1 MNTSIIVI
9 IFSIVMAA
17 PVTVFLHELGHA
29 ITALI
34 VTSKEVTMYVGSY
47 GEEEKASKWKFGR
60 LKIYLKKPFLLWNTG
75 LVDFEERAIST
86 SKQALIS
93 AMGPLT
99 SLILGVGVLVSFWSM
114 NVPGEWRVFSF
125 IYFVVSMA
133 DAFFNLRPSSKLIK
147 LSSGAYTYNDG
158 MALLFLW
165 RHRKS
170 PPEFYQAMTYMEAG
184 EYEKTVGILK
194 SLLNTDKKNRDYYR
208 QITYALFQLKRS
220 EEAMKYF
227 KEFEKH
233 FNLSTQDLQIEG
245 ALYFSFEEFD
255 KAEKTYQRIIQEDA
269 ENFFGWYNRG
279 LSLTR
284 LHRHEEALESFER
297 AELISPNDVYS
308 QYGIGLAT
316 LNLKQTDEALLR
328 FQKLM
333 DRYPNHHLSH
343 LGIGEYY
350 VAIGEMEKAI
360 GHLNKAKE
368 IDPSI
373 EIDDILQRASAS

>member
-1 MNTSIIVI
+1 
-9 IFSIVMAA
+9 MAA

-29 ITALI
+29 ITALL

-99 SLILGVGVLVSFWSM
+99 SLILGVGVLASFWSM
-114 NVPGEWRVFSF
+114 DVPGEWRVFSF

-133 DAFFNLRPSSKLIK
+133 DVFYNLSPSSKLIK

-158 MALLFLW
+158 MALLNLW

-170 PPEFYQAMTYMEAG
+170 PPEYYQAMTFMEAG
-184 EYEKTVGILK
+184 EYDKTVEILK
-194 SLLNTDKKNRDYYR
+194 SLLNSGEKNRDYYR
-208 QITYALFQLKRS
+208 QITYALFQLKQS
-220 EEAMKYF
+220 EEAMKYL

-233 FNLSTQDLQIEG
+233 FNLTTHDLQIEG

-279 LSLTR
+279 LSLSR
-284 LHRHEEALESFER
+284 LDRHLEALECFER

-308 QYGIGLAT
+308 QYGLGLAK
-316 LNLKQTDEALLR
+316 LNLKQTEDALVH

-333 DRYPNHHLSH
+333 DSHPNHQ
-343 LGIGEYY
+343 LGYLGMGEYL
-350 VAIGEMEKAI
+350 VAVGEMDKAI
-360 GHLNKAKE
+360 DHLNKAKE

-373 EIDDILQRASAS
+373 EIDDILQRATTP